1 MTTPIVLSLG
11 ELLWDMLPSGKRAG
25 GAPVNFAYHAMKNGT
40 EGWAISA
47 VGEDELGDEL
57 IAKADEAGINTVLQR
72 NAWPTSTVE
81 VALKNGIPEYTIVKG
96 VAWDHILYTR
106 QLIDVVSKADAV
118 CFGTLALRSPES
130 HATITELLKHT
141 KPGAMKFFD
150 INLRG
155 DHYSKELIEELLKAA
170 TVFKINDEELLLL
183 RDMFD
188 IRGTSGEDASR
199 WFLEEFDLDYVIL
212 TAGSAYSTII
222 SRKGEVSTLDTPR
235 VEVNDTVGAGDHYSK
250 ELIEELLKVATVFK
264 INDEELLL
272 LRDMFDIR
280 GTSGEDA
287 SRWFLEEFDLDY
299 VILTAGSAYS
309 TIISRKGEVS
319 TLDTPRVEVND
330 TVGAGDSFSGTFT
343 ARILLGDTLAEA
355 HRKAV
360 NTAAFV
366 CTQAGAWPEYPAEM
380 PDYLAEIGK

>member
-1 MTTPIVLSLG
+1 MSNPIVLSLG
-11 ELLWDMLPSGKRAG
+11 ELLWDMLPGGKRAG
-25 GAPVNFAYHAMKNGT
+25 GAPVNFAYHAMKNGA

-57 IAKADEAGINTVLQR
+57 VAKADEAGINTVIQR

-81 VALKNGIPEYTIVKG
+81 VSLKNGIPEYTIVKG

-118 CFGTLALRSPES
+118 CYGTLALRSPET

-155 DHYSKELIEELLKAA
+155 DHYSKELIEELLGFA
-170 TVFKINDEELLLL
+170 TVFKINDAELLLL

-188 IRGTSGEDASR
+188 IRGTSDDDACR
-199 WFLEEFDLDYVIL
+199 WFMSNYGLDYVIL
-212 TAGSAYSTII
+212 TGGSTFSTII
-222 SRKGEVSTLDTPR
+222 ARNGESSTLATPH
-235 VEVNDTVGAGDHYSK
+235 VEVV
-250 ELIEELLKVATVFK
+250 
-264 INDEELLL
+264 
-272 LRDMFDIR
+272 
-280 GTSGEDA
+280 
-287 SRWFLEEFDLDY
+287 
-299 VILTAGSAYS
+299 
-309 TIISRKGEVS
+309 
-319 TLDTPRVEVND
+319 D

-343 ARILLGDTLAEA
+343 ARTLLGDTLAEA

-366 CTQAGAWPEYPAEM
+366 CTQNGAWPTYPEQI
-380 PDYLAEIGK
+380 PDYLAEAAE

>member
-57 IAKADEAGINTVLQR
+57 IAKANEAGINTVIQR

-81 VALKNGIPEYTIVKG
+81 VALKNGIP
-96 VAWDHILYTR
+96 
-106 QLIDVVSKADAV
+106 
-118 CFGTLALRSPES
+118 ALRSPES

-155 DHYSKELIEELLKAA
+155 DHYSKDLIEELLKAA

-199 WFLEEFDLDYVIL
+199 WFIEEFGLDYVIL

-222 SRKGEVSTLDTPR
+222 SRKGEVSTLDTP
-235 VEVNDTVGAGDHYSK
+235 H
-250 ELIEELLKVATVFK
+250 
-264 INDEELLL
+264 
-272 LRDMFDIR
+272 
-280 GTSGEDA
+280 
-287 SRWFLEEFDLDY
+287 
-299 VILTAGSAYS
+299 
-309 TIISRKGEVS
+309 
-319 TLDTPRVEVND
+319 VEVND

-360 NTAAFV
+360 NTAAYV
-366 CTQAGAWPEYPAEM
+366 CTQAGAWPQYPAEM

>member
-57 IAKADEAGINTVLQR
+57 IAKANEAGINTVIQR

-141 KPGAMKFFD
+141 TPGAMKFFD

-155 DHYSKELIEELLKAA
+155 DHYSKELI
-170 TVFKINDEELLLL
+170 
-183 RDMFD
+183 
-188 IRGTSGEDASR
+188 
-199 WFLEEFDLDYVIL
+199 
-212 TAGSAYSTII
+212 
-222 SRKGEVSTLDTPR
+222 
-235 VEVNDTVGAGDHYSK
+235 
-250 ELIEELLKVATVFK
+250 
-264 INDEELLL
+264 EELLL

-366 CTQAGAWPEYPAEM
+366 CTQAGAWPQYPAEM

>member
-57 IAKADEAGINTVLQR
+57 IAKANEAGINTVIQR

-155 DHYSKELIEELLKAA
+155 DHYSKDLIEELLKAA

-199 WFLEEFDLDYVIL
+199 WFIEEFGLDYVIL

-222 SRKGEVSTLDTPR
+222 SRKGEVSTLDTP
-235 VEVNDTVGAGDHYSK
+235 H
-250 ELIEELLKVATVFK
+250 
-264 INDEELLL
+264 
-272 LRDMFDIR
+272 
-280 GTSGEDA
+280 
-287 SRWFLEEFDLDY
+287 
-299 VILTAGSAYS
+299 
-309 TIISRKGEVS
+309 
-319 TLDTPRVEVND
+319 VEVND
-330 TVGAGDSFSGTFT
+330 TVGAGDSFSAPSPPASCWATRWQKPT
-343 ARILLGDTLAEA
+343 ARPSTPPPTSAPRPVPGRSTRPRCPTIWLKSASNPKPPIFPMALPSYTGKAIL
-355 HRKAV
+355 
-360 NTAAFV
+360 F
-366 CTQAGAWPEYPAEM
+366 
-380 PDYLAEIGK
+380 

>member
-57 IAKADEAGINTVLQR
+57 IAKADEAGINTVIQR

-150 INLRG
+150 INLRANF
-155 DHYSKELIEELLKAA
+155 YSKELIEELLGYANI
-170 TVFKINDEELLLL
+170 FKINDDELIMMREMFSIPEGNDEE
-183 RDMFD
+183 
-188 IRGTSGEDASR
+188 ACK
-199 WFLEEFDLDYVIL
+199 WFMDRFDLEYTIL
-212 TAGSAYSTII
+212 TGGATFSTII
-222 SRKGEVSTLDTPR
+222 AKDGETSTLLTPH
-235 VEVNDTVGAGDHYSK
+235 VEVA
-250 ELIEELLKVATVFK
+250 
-264 INDEELLL
+264 
-272 LRDMFDIR
+272 
-280 GTSGEDA
+280 
-287 SRWFLEEFDLDY
+287 
-299 VILTAGSAYS
+299 
-309 TIISRKGEVS
+309 
-319 TLDTPRVEVND
+319 D
-330 TVGAGDSFSGTFT
+330 TVGAGDSFSGSFT
-343 ARILLGDTLAEA
+343 GKILSGASLKEA
-355 HRKAV
+355 HRAAV
-360 NTAAFV
+360 NTAAYV
-366 CTQAGAWPEYPAEM
+366 CTKEGGWPAYPTEGV
-380 PDYLAEIGK
+380 PDYLAAAAK

>member
-1 MTTPIVLSLG
+1 MSTPIVLSLG

-57 IAKADEAGINTVLQR
+57 IAKANEAGINTVIQR

-199 WFLEEFDLDYVIL
+199 WFIEEFGLDYVIL

-222 SRKGEVSTLDTPR
+222 SRKGESPRWTLRTSRSTTPWR
-235 VEVNDTVGAGDHYSK
+235 RR
-250 ELIEELLKVATVFK
+250 
-264 INDEELLL
+264 LL
-272 LRDMFDIR
+272 LRHLHRPHPAGRHARRSPPQGRQHRRLRLHRQRRLAGVPGRDAR
-280 GTSGEDA
+280 LSG
-287 SRWFLEEFDLDY
+287 
-299 VILTAGSAYS
+299 
-309 TIISRKGEVS
+309 
-319 TLDTPRVEVND
+319 
-330 TVGAGDSFSGTFT
+330 
-343 ARILLGDTLAEA
+343 
-355 HRKAV
+355 
-360 NTAAFV
+360 
-366 CTQAGAWPEYPAEM
+366 
-380 PDYLAEIGK
+380 

>member
-1 MTTPIVLSLG
+1 
-11 ELLWDMLPSGKRAG
+11 
-25 GAPVNFAYHAMKNGT
+25 
-40 EGWAISA
+40 
-47 VGEDELGDEL
+47 
-57 IAKADEAGINTVLQR
+57 
-72 NAWPTSTVE
+72 
-81 VALKNGIPEYTIVKG
+81 
-96 VAWDHILYTR
+96 
-106 QLIDVVSKADAV
+106 
-118 CFGTLALRSPES
+118 
-130 HATITELLKHT
+130 
-141 KPGAMKFFD
+141 MKFFD

-235 VEVNDTVGAGDHYSK
+235 VEVNDTVGAGD
-250 ELIEELLKVATVFK
+250 
-264 INDEELLL
+264 
-272 LRDMFDIR
+272 
-280 GTSGEDA
+280 
-287 SRWFLEEFDLDY
+287 
-299 VILTAGSAYS
+299 
-309 TIISRKGEVS
+309 
-319 TLDTPRVEVND
+319 
-330 TVGAGDSFSGTFT
+330 SFSGTFT

-355 HRKAV
+355 QRKAV